1 LKVSPGKEATV
12 AFSVKNTGSRA
23 GREIAEV
30 YVALPVDAGEPPKR
44 LVGWSKVHLNPG
56 ESREITVKVPVE
68 YLSIYGENPDGWKLV
83 PGSYTF
89 MAGPSSRELPLSSKV
104 DLK

>member
-1 LKVSPGKEATV
+1 
-12 AFSVKNTGSRA
+12 
-23 GREIAEV
+23 
-30 YVALPVDAGEPPKR
+30 
-44 LVGWSKVHLNPG
+44 
-56 ESREITVKVPVE
+56 VKVPVE

-89 MAGPSSRELPLSSKV
+89 MAGPSSKDLPLSSKV